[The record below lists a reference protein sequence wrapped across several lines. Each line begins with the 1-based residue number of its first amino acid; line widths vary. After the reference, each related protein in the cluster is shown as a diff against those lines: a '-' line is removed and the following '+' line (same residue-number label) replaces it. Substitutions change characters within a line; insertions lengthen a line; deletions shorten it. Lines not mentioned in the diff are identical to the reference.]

1 VNNSRLSG
9 KFITFEGGEGV
20 GKSTNIDFARQ
31 LIEAQGI
38 EVVVTREPGGTF
50 IAELIREEL
59 LKKAHPEESLASN
72 AELLLMFAARSQH
85 IEKLIIPALKRGA
98 WVLCDR
104 FTDSTIA
111 YQGYARGLDMQG
123 ILALKEIVQ
132 RGLEPDVTYWLD
144 APVELGMSRAR
155 NRGPADRF
163 EVEELSFFESVRAGF
178 VALAQQHP
186 DRIIKINAA
195 LELDQVQVQLRS
207 ELGRLL
213 SDV

>member
-1 VNNSRLSG
+1 MNNSRLSG

-132 RGLEPDVTYWLD
+132 CGLEPDVTYWFD